1 MSLELAAQHLASRG
15 RKGDTMLVHMA
26 PQEVS
31 GLQAL
36 ARAHGGTLTLNP
48 DTGLPEANFLKRML
62 PMIIGAGLSVASG
75 GTLTPLM
82 AAMMT
87 GGGYGLAT
95 GSLKKG
101 LMAGLGAYGGA
112 GLAGGLSAAGTAA
125 AGEGL
130 AGAVNPLAGAA
141 AETGLTATGGVMGA
155 NPMLAQPMTF
165 GAETL
170 GANPMF
176 AQPMTFGAETLGAQ
190 VAAPA
195 TPMPQTDFLSG
206 MDRAALE
213 NKAVAG
219 FNPTN
224 TDAYTNAK
232 RGLSGLMDNQASRD
246 AFMAK
251 MEGGTGLLKTGLM
264 AAAPM
269 LMGEQKS
276 DPYTGGGPNPYEYSY
291 DPNKQFYTRVAPGTR
306 QRDFLAPTT
315 SMMAMGGPV
324 EDMSYQNRMDTMM
337 ANGGQMFAAGGGI
350 SHLGDYSDGGRLLRG
365 PGGGDTNV
373 NAFSDL
379 TPAEQAAF
387 YAANPTMSA
396 ITQAGQN
403 ALGMTSLGMA
413 LQGLNPIGF
422 GEQAMIARGVDPA
435 TMGQLNA
442 AIQANA
448 EAAAAAQAA
457 NMSTM
462 ANAIAADNA
471 SISANVTNGG
481 GDGGGDGG
489 GGDGGGGAGAG
500 AGNAMAKGGM
510 FPGYA
515 IGGGLGSLGSY
526 SDGGRLLKG
535 PGDGVSDSIPATI
548 GRKQQPARLAD
559 GEFVVPARIVS
570 ELGNGSTE
578 AGARK
583 LYAMMDRIQK
593 ARGKTTGKNRVA
605 VNSRTEKLLPA

>member
-36 ARAHGGTLTLNP
+36 AKAHGGTLTLNP

-62 PMIIGAGLSVASG
+62 PMIIGMGLAPFTGGLS
-75 GTLTPLM
+75 
-82 AAMMT
+82 AALIT
-87 GGGYGLAT
+87 GAGYTAAT

-112 GLAGGLSAAGTAA
+112 GLMGGLSAAGTAA

-141 AETGLTATGGVMGA
+141 AETGLTATGGVMGTNPMLAQPMTFGAETLGA

-170 GANPMF
+170 GANPML

-246 AFMAK
+246 AFMTK
-251 MEGGTGLLKTGLM
+251 MGGGTGLLKTGLM

-269 LMGEQKS
+269 LMGGQES
-276 DPYTGGGPNPYEYSY
+276 NPYTGGGPNPYEYSY
-291 DPNKQFYTRVAPGTR
+291 DPNTQRYTRVAPGTR
-306 QRDFLAPTT
+306 QRDILAPTT

-337 ANGGQMFAAGGGI
+337 ANGSQMFATGGQINLQGTFDVGGGQGGSQMGGSNNPKPFVGSNNASSMTQPAAMPQNHMFIGTPELAVMPRGFQELSKGPMSQGIAFAKGGI
-350 SHLGDYSDGGRLLRG
+350 SHLGD
-365 PGGGDTNV
+365 
-373 NAFSDL
+373 
-379 TPAEQAAF
+379 
-387 YAANPTMSA
+387 
-396 ITQAGQN
+396 
-403 ALGMTSLGMA
+403 
-413 LQGLNPIGF
+413 
-422 GEQAMIARGVDPA
+422 
-435 TMGQLNA
+435 
-442 AIQANA
+442 
-448 EAAAAAQAA
+448 
-457 NMSTM
+457 
-462 ANAIAADNA
+462 
-471 SISANVTNGG
+471 
-481 GDGGGDGG
+481 
-489 GGDGGGGAGAG
+489 
-500 AGNAMAKGGM
+500 
-510 FPGYA
+510 
-515 IGGGLGSLGSY
+515 Y

-548 GRKQQPARLAD
+548 ANKRPARLAD

-583 LYAMMDRIQK
+583 LYAMMARVQK

>member
-36 ARAHGGTLTLNP
+36 AIAHGGTLTINP
-48 DTGLPEANFLKRML
+48 DTGLPEANFLKRLL

-112 GLAGGLSAAGTAA
+112 GLMGGLSAAGTAA

-141 AETGLTATGGVMGA
+141 AETGLTATGGVMGT

-170 GANPMF
+170 GANPML

-190 VAAPA
+190 VGSSGVPSVIPPPAAVAAPA
-195 TPMPQTDFLSG
+195 TPMPQMDFLSG

-246 AFMAK
+246 AFMTK
-251 MEGGTGLLKTGLM
+251 MGGGTGLLKTGLM

-269 LMGEQKS
+269 LMGGQEQDQK
-276 DPYTGGGPNPYEYSY
+276 PYTGGGPNPYEYSY

-306 QRDFLAPTT
+306 QRDILAPTT
-315 SMMAMGGPV
+315 PMMAMGGPV
-324 EDMSYQNRMDTMM
+324 EEMSNRNEMETMM
-337 ANGGQMFAAGGGI
+337 ANGGQMFAAGGI
-350 SHLGDYSDGGRLLRG
+350 SHLGD
-365 PGGGDTNV
+365 
-373 NAFSDL
+373 
-379 TPAEQAAF
+379 
-387 YAANPTMSA
+387 
-396 ITQAGQN
+396 
-403 ALGMTSLGMA
+403 
-413 LQGLNPIGF
+413 
-422 GEQAMIARGVDPA
+422 
-435 TMGQLNA
+435 
-442 AIQANA
+442 
-448 EAAAAAQAA
+448 
-457 NMSTM
+457 
-462 ANAIAADNA
+462 
-471 SISANVTNGG
+471 
-481 GDGGGDGG
+481 
-489 GGDGGGGAGAG
+489 
-500 AGNAMAKGGM
+500 
-510 FPGYA
+510 
-515 IGGGLGSLGSY
+515 Y

-548 GRKQQPARLAD
+548 ADKRPARLAD

-583 LYAMMDRIQK
+583 LYAMLDRVQK

-605 VNSRTEKLLPA
+605 VNSRAEKLLPA

>member
-36 ARAHGGTLTLNP
+36 AKAHGGTLTVNP

-62 PMIIGAGLSVASG
+62 PMLIGMGLAPFTGGLSAALITGAGYTA
-75 GTLTPLM
+75 
-82 AAMMT
+82 
-87 GGGYGLAT
+87 AT

-112 GLAGGLSAAGTAA
+112 GLMGGLSAAGTAA

-141 AETGLTATGGVMGA
+141 AETGLTATGGVMGT

-165 GAETL
+165 GAETSGVQVGAPIIDAPNL
-170 GANPMF
+170 SQTGANLFGRPG
-176 AQPMTFGAETLGAQ
+176 AYYGPSSGAEAMTIGNSAVSPINAANIAPTVTPPPAA

-195 TPMPQTDFLSG
+195 TPMSQTDFLSG

-246 AFMAK
+246 AFMTK

-269 LMGEQKS
+269 LMGGQKS

-291 DPNKQFYTRVAPGTR
+291 DPNTQRYTRVAPGTR
-306 QRDFLAPTT
+306 QRDIFAPTT

-337 ANGGQMFAAGGGI
+337 ANGSQMFATGGQINLQGTFDVGGGQGGSQMGGSNNPQPFVGNNNAPSMTQPAVMPQNHMFIGTPEPAVMPRGFQELSKGPMSQGIAFAKGGI
-350 SHLGDYSDGGRLLRG
+350 SHLGD
-365 PGGGDTNV
+365 
-373 NAFSDL
+373 
-379 TPAEQAAF
+379 
-387 YAANPTMSA
+387 
-396 ITQAGQN
+396 
-403 ALGMTSLGMA
+403 
-413 LQGLNPIGF
+413 
-422 GEQAMIARGVDPA
+422 
-435 TMGQLNA
+435 
-442 AIQANA
+442 
-448 EAAAAAQAA
+448 
-457 NMSTM
+457 
-462 ANAIAADNA
+462 
-471 SISANVTNGG
+471 
-481 GDGGGDGG
+481 
-489 GGDGGGGAGAG
+489 
-500 AGNAMAKGGM
+500 
-510 FPGYA
+510 
-515 IGGGLGSLGSY
+515 Y

-548 GRKQQPARLAD
+548 ANKRPARLAD

-583 LYAMMDRIQK
+583 LYAMMDRVQK